1 MLHLVVSGPNVPQQN
16 FSLLCRI
23 FVQVDRLI
31 AVERARLKEQRDKEL
46 SEVERLIAKER
57 GKTSDSRRSHHAEET
72 NEKPDMKGLQYNHIN
87 IHKYGINASRGR
99 ICCFLRKF
107 I

>member
-1 MLHLVVSGPNVPQQN
+1 MYHNIN

-46 SEVERLIAKER
+46 SEIERLIAKER
-57 GKTSDSRRSHHAEET
+57 GKTSDSRRSHHTEET
-72 NEKPDMKGLQYNHIN
+72 NEKADMKGLQYNHIN
-87 IHKYGINASRGR
+87 IHKYRINASCGR
-99 ICCFLRKF
+99 MCCFLRKF

>member
-1 MLHLVVSGPNVPQQN
+1 MLHLVVSGPNVPQQK
-16 FSLLCRI
+16 FSLLCHI

-57 GKTSDSRRSHHAEET
+57 GKTSGSRRSHRAEET
-72 NEKPDMKGLQYNHIN
+72 NEK
-87 IHKYGINASRGR
+87 R
-99 ICCFLRKF
+99 
-107 I
+107 